1 MAAIFCC
8 PFAFPQTAQAG
19 DTMFTLA
26 KAEMMNY
33 TEQYWAKE
41 EDEAFK
47 DKQAKPT
54 PGYLSNYLDATW
66 RDDYGRSLVIANNY
80 WDGSWKDSGTYMY
93 QWVKDSDGFLDKPG
107 DYPGDTVSDA
117 TNAKYRYWGYLA
129 VWDVNG
135 PYGDAY
141 WDHDDG
147 YHTNDLY
154 IMNDVHVQELTYS
167 SGDIRVSS
175 GEHDFS
181 DDDDKVRLSG
191 DGWLTSKRVWAEG
204 NIVLD
209 GEAARLDANQVW
221 ANGGFAVAY
230 GKAYIG
236 EQQGSISMKG
246 NGIALC
252 DNAVLKVGGVLTY
265 GDIINA
271 ATNGFA
277 GFSVEK
283 DVRAE
288 GSISLKLK
296 EKDEYGPDGE
306 LSVGGLLSAGGKIQI
321 QGNSESMVLNAVSSD
336 NDSIFF
342 ELGEKGELTI
352 NGVLTAKEGQAVL
365 SGGTFRFKESGTISN
380 TTGAQITNGAFVYMH
395 KDLSVRNLTVE
406 DNSHLAVTG
415 GVSSTND
422 INISGSTLSVSGG
435 LTSLSGNIVL
445 QEVKDAGNSG
455 TLTLKSI
462 AAENGKVS
470 IKGKESDAFSA
481 QDATY
486 VSAENGVKAMSLNL
500 ENAFVT
506 AYKGDS
512 EKALALSTAMELTNS
527 ILYVEETELHVN
539 SVLLNG
545 ARLEVYVTVGVD
557 VLHPDLVEIQEGTL
571 TLSKLTMAGSSYLG
585 ADLVVASGGSL
596 SFAENAVLTMGC
608 SVSLSSDTA
617 LTIGGDANAAPV
629 LLFNSVEELVLNGD
643 AVTEG
648 FYDAADVLLTL
659 NGESITHGQY
669 FLCYQNGDVS
679 ITNVPEPATAT
690 LSLLALVA
698 LTARRKRK

>member
-47 DKQAKPT
+47 DNQDEPT

-66 RDDYGRSLVIANNY
+66 RDDYGRSLVIANDY
-80 WDGSWKDSGTYMY
+80 WDGSWKGSGTYMY
-93 QWVKDSDGFLDKPG
+93 QWVKNFAGFLDKPG

-117 TNAKYRYWGYLA
+117 KNAQYRYWGYLA

-141 WDHDDG
+141 WDHDYG

-181 DDDDKVRLSG
+181 DGDDKVRLSG
-191 DGWLTSKRVWAEG
+191 NGWLTSKRVWAER

-209 GEAARLDANQVW
+209 GEDARLDAAEVW
-221 ANGGFAVAY
+221 ANGGFGVAH

-236 EQQGSISMKG
+236 EQKESISMKG

-252 DNAVLKVGGVLTY
+252 DNGVLKVGGVLAY

-277 GFSVEK
+277 DFSVEE

-296 EKDEYGPDGE
+296 EKDEYGSDGK

-352 NGVLTAKEGQAVL
+352 NGVLTAEKGQAVL

-380 TTGAQITNGAFVYMH
+380 TTGGQITNGAFVYMQ

-435 LTSLSGNIVL
+435 LTSLTGNIAL

-470 IKGKESDAFSA
+470 IKGKESDTFSA

-486 VSAENGVKAMSLNL
+486 VSAENGVKAMSLDL

-506 AYKGDS
+506 VYKGDS

-527 ILYVEETELHVN
+527 ILYVEETDLHVN

-557 VLHPDLVEIQEGTL
+557 VLDPELVKIQEGTL
-571 TLSKLTMAGSSYLG
+571 TLSNLTMAGSSYLG

-629 LLFNSVEELVLNGD
+629 LLFKSVEELVLNGD
-643 AVTEG
+643 AVSEG

-669 FLCYQNGDVS
+669 FLCYQDGDVS
-679 ITNVPEPATAT
+679 ITTVPEPATAT
-690 LSLLALVA
+690 LSLLALAA
-698 LTARRKRK
+698 LAARRRRK